1 MFIDM
6 GNDYVYKHRRSMF
19 INIVHQMKT
28 RSITGLILI
37 IAVLAWDADAMR
49 PHVAAHSWVTL
60 AYVCVFFV
68 GHLVDYLTVG
78 RLVNRM
84 EIAA

>member
-1 MFIDM
+1 
-6 GNDYVYKHRRSMF
+6 MF
-19 INIVHQMKT
+19 INIGHQVKT
-28 RSITGLILI
+28 TSIFGFVLI

-60 AYVCVFFV
+60 AYVSLFFV

-78 RLVNRM
+78 RLVNRLGFTG
-84 EIAA
+84 